1 MLEYTKL
8 ILRKVSFS
16 KELFGKELKKSI
28 KWLKKEET
36 LALQAWCILTFGDIY
51 GDIIQESLLEE
62 PFNRF
67 FYIHWIHPE

>member
-28 KWLKKEET
+28 KWLKKEEI
-36 LALQAWCILTFGDIY
+36 LVLQTWCILTFGDIY
-51 GDIIQESLLEE
+51 GDIIQESFKQLL
-62 PFNRF
+62 
-67 FYIHWIHPE
+67 

>member
-28 KWLKKEET
+28 KWLKKDEI
-36 LALQAWCILTFGDIY
+36 LLLQAWCFMTFGDIY
-51 GDIIQESLLEE
+51 GDIIHESFKQLM
-62 PFNRF
+62 
-67 FYIHWIHPE
+67 